1 MLDYIPN
8 DTIFYIVNAIIY
20 IITLVFFYKKNKR
33 SVGFFLFMVYTI
45 SAVLAIVYYV
55 IYASLNN
62 DIDNLDIKSFAYLY
76 ICLMVGLWPFVN
88 LKQVNQ
94 ISISEKE
101 YKLFIFFTYFVIL
114 VSIEPFVENVL
125 LLFKPHDSYQL
136 HIDVVEG
143 ELNIYS
149 SLGSRLNNYC
159 AYFRSF
165 VPIATIIAYKLK
177 EIPRIIKFGLLI
189 PNINYL
195 LIGYN
200 TGTRGNIVCYVMML
214 ICVYIFVISIFTKEE
229 KRNIFKKAIA
239 FGVVLLFMFVTI
251 SSSRFEGYSSSSN
264 DLTMNVYL
272 LQYAAE
278 GQVLFNSDI
287 WSDPPPT
294 NGDVNFCFYKKLLG
308 MKTYTTYREREDYY
322 LAKNGKRIEVF
333 RTYVGDFLTD
343 LGYTGGFLFCLIITY
358 FVFRLYNGGNMTIPL
373 LFFYSN
379 VLQMYGIGFASN
391 VYRDYSMS
399 KGFFIMM
406 IFAFVLSYIRKNSDQ
421 FVLIGAENNIENEI
435 IENENTSFDNDVS
448 RS

>member
-20 IITLVFFYKKNKR
+20 IITLVFFFKKNKR
-33 SVGFFLFMVYTI
+33 SVGLFLIMLYTI

-55 IYASLNN
+55 IYASLNY
-62 DIDNLDIKSFAYLY
+62 DINNLDIKSFAYLY
-76 ICLMVGLWPFVN
+76 MCLMIGLWPFVYM
-88 LKQVNQ
+88 KPVKQ
-94 ISISEKE
+94 ISIGEKE

-125 LLFKPHDSYQL
+125 LLLKPHDSYQL

-165 VPIATIIAYKLK
+165 VPIATIIAYKLT
-177 EIPRIIKFGLLI
+177 EIPKLIKFGLLI

-200 TGTRGNIVCYVMML
+200 TGTRGNIVCYVMMF
-214 ICVYIFVISIFTKEE
+214 ICVYIFLISLFTRMQK
-229 KRNIFKKAIA
+229 KNIFKKAIGL
-239 FGVVLLFMFVTI
+239 GVVLLFMFVTI
-251 SSSRFEGYSSSSN
+251 SSSRLEGYSTPSN

-287 WSDPPPT
+287 WSDPPST

-343 LGYTGGFLFCLIITY
+343 LGYMGGLLFCLIITY

-373 LFFYSN
+373 LLFYTN
-379 VLQMYGIGFASN
+379 VLQMYSIGFASN

-406 IFAFVLSYIRKNSDQ
+406 ILAFVFSYIRKNSNQ
-421 FVLIGAENNIENEI
+421 YVLIESENTIK
-435 IENENTSFDNDVS
+435 NENI
-448 RS
+448 